1 MIREGVKDEVLPMS
15 AVADRP
21 LRLHVAAEK
30 YFDPP
35 EESGV
40 HGRTLKRMPDQGKLR
55 IYRVAGKDFTTLA
68 DIDEAVRNSAMTAPA
83 DDGRAAERCEAAIEV
98 LRKG

>member
-1 MIREGVKDEVLPMS
+1 MS

-40 HGRTLKRMPDQGKLR
+40 HGRTLKRMADQGKLR

-68 DIDEAVRNSAMTAPA
+68 DIDEAVRNSAILVSGKTAPA

>member
-1 MIREGVKDEVLPMS
+1 MS

-68 DIDEAVRNSAMTAPA
+68 DIDEAVRNSAIMVSKTAPA